1 MEATAEGDNAPRHP
15 IMRSIADG
23 FAPSLRERVEAF
35 EAALQAH
42 RQTVDVP
49 RPVEAPLVEAI
60 VSAGGWGA
68 VQIIEDPEQ
77 PRPAL
82 IVGRPLPSHMFR
94 SIFTLDE
101 RKAMTVAAA
110 TALAAGDATMR
121 VFLDDLAAAPTVD
134 LDAPEVAEALA
145 EFVAAGALAD
155 ARAAEVTAR

>member
-1 MEATAEGDNAPRHP
+1 MEAAAQGDTSPRHP

-23 FAPSLRERVEAF
+23 FAPSLRERVGAF
-35 EAALQAH
+35 EVALQAH

-68 VQIIEDPEQ
+68 VQIIEDPA
-77 PRPAL
+77 PIPATPV
-82 IVGRPLPSHMFR
+82 IGRPLPSHVFR
-94 SIFTLDE
+94 SMFTLDE

-134 LDAPEVAEALA
+134 LDAPEVAAALA